1 MPIPD
6 FELATLRDL
15 QAGDNFIQSNLNIL
29 YNHFYGSQITDT
41 EISLL
46 PHIGREQISL
56 TEFLGAGA
64 FGEVHGGILM
74 RIEDEADQRVAV
86 KVCSQSNQWTPK
98 IFYI

>member
-15 QAGDNFIQSNLNIL
+15 QAGDNFIQSNRNIL

-64 FGEVHGGILM
+64 FGEVHGGILI
-74 RIEDEADQRVAV
+74 RLDEDEAELRVAV
-86 KVCSQSNQWTPK
+86 KVGFSPINGHFFK
-98 IFYI
+98 FF